1 MAKVKAGKYSANGH
15 LMPQM
20 REAAILLKHVSD
32 PTRLQVIS
40 MLSEAEMF
48 VGAMCRELNL
58 NQPAM
63 SHHLALLRNSG
74 VIEPRRQGQNT
85 YYSLTE
91 TGELLAGVV
100 KEVTG

>member
-1 MAKVKAGKYSANGH
+1 MGKAKAGKYSTNGN
-15 LMPQM
+15 LQPKM
-20 REAAILLKHVSD
+20 RQTAILLKHVSD

-40 MLSEAEMF
+40 MLSEAEMY

-74 VIEPRRQGQNT
+74 VIEPRRQ
-85 YYSLTE
+85 
-91 TGELLAGVV
+91 ELLAGVI
-100 KEVTG
+100 KKVTR